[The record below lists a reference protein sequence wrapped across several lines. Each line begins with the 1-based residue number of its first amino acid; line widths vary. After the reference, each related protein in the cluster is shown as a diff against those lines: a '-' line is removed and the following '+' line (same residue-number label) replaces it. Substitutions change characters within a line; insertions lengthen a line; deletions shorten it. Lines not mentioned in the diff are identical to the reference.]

1 MNRATD
7 VDSVVEIFTHTMKQ
21 QFTNFVPSFHPR
33 PKPVWSNRRLRE
45 LKRQRAAALRNYVR
59 RRNAMT
65 KLSFTTASRHYK
77 TYNRFLYAQ
86 HVLRT
91 QSQLKRNPKRF
102 WSFVNSKRKE
112 SGLPSSM
119 FLVNDS
125 VDTLDG
131 IGSLFRKHF
140 SSIFNSS
147 SANTAQI
154 QSALRDVPHNVVNL
168 SNICFSDE
176 DVLKATE
183 KLKPSSSA
191 GPDGIPAIILKR
203 CAIALCV
210 PLRIIFNKSLSLGV
224 FPDCW
229 KKSAMFPVYKKGNK
243 HDIVNYRGITSLSA
257 GSKLFE
263 ILVGNVLSREFKPYM
278 STAQHGFYPGR
289 STTTNLL
296 EFSSHCMKNIEKGL
310 QVDTIYTDLKAAFD
324 RVDHNILLAKIERL
338 GASHHFT
345 KWLKSYLVDRTLFI
359 KLGNTESDSFV
370 NLSGVPQG
378 SNLGPLLFNLFFND
392 VCYVIPPGSKLIY
405 ADDLKLFRIIR
416 STADCKELQRYL
428 DEFSNWCTRNLL
440 IISVSK
446 CSVISFTRKLEP
458 LPWNYSISGETLER
472 VSVIKDLGVLLDSQ
486 LFFKHH
492 YSHIIVQANK
502 NLGFMMR
509 IAKELTDPFC
519 LLSLYISLVRSILE
533 TSAIIWS
540 PYTDIWTNRIESV
553 QAKFLRFALRSLPW
567 RDPVQLP
574 PYASRCR
581 LLGIDTLAK
590 RRDVFRAVF
599 VGKLLTGEIDAPNI
613 LSEININVPYRNL
626 RMRNFLRLSFHR
638 TEYGQNEPIRAICDV
653 FNNVFDSFDFNVSSV
668 TFKNRFKRIL

>member
-1 MNRATD
+1 MSLVNMTQLSAVKNGRNRTLDLVFVNDESVLNCAIAEACDSLVGIDPHHPPLSVSLACPQLIRFEELSEIRQLNFSKSDFEGLQRALLAINWENLLNRATD

-45 LKRQRAAALRNYVR
+45 LKRQRAAALRKYVR

-65 KLSFTTASRHYK
+65 KLSFTTASSHYK

-112 SGLPSSM
+112 SGLPSNM
-119 FLVNDS
+119 FLRNDS
-125 VDTLDG
+125 ADTLDG

-243 HDIVNYRGITSLSA
+243 HDIVNYRGITLLSA

-263 ILVGNVLSREFKPYM
+263 ILVGNV
-278 STAQHGFYPGR
+278 
-289 STTTNLL
+289 
-296 EFSSHCMKNIEKGL
+296 
-310 QVDTIYTDLKAAFD
+310 
-324 RVDHNILLAKIERL
+324 
-338 GASHHFT
+338 
-345 KWLKSYLVDRTLFI
+345 
-359 KLGNTESDSFV
+359 
-370 NLSGVPQG
+370 
-378 SNLGPLLFNLFFND
+378 
-392 VCYVIPPGSKLIY
+392 
-405 ADDLKLFRIIR
+405 
-416 STADCKELQRYL
+416 
-428 DEFSNWCTRNLL
+428 
-440 IISVSK
+440 
-446 CSVISFTRKLEP
+446 
-458 LPWNYSISGETLER
+458 
-472 VSVIKDLGVLLDSQ
+472 
-486 LFFKHH
+486 
-492 YSHIIVQANK
+492 
-502 NLGFMMR
+502 
-509 IAKELTDPFC
+509 
-519 LLSLYISLVRSILE
+519 
-533 TSAIIWS
+533 
-540 PYTDIWTNRIESV
+540 
-553 QAKFLRFALRSLPW
+553 
-567 RDPVQLP
+567 
-574 PYASRCR
+574 
-581 LLGIDTLAK
+581 
-590 RRDVFRAVF
+590 
-599 VGKLLTGEIDAPNI
+599 
-613 LSEININVPYRNL
+613 
-626 RMRNFLRLSFHR
+626 
-638 TEYGQNEPIRAICDV
+638 
-653 FNNVFDSFDFNVSSV
+653 
-668 TFKNRFKRIL
+668 